1 MPLTRIRELYVVELS
16 EIYES
21 EREILRQLP
30 LMAARSSSNTLREAF
45 EAHYRTT
52 LCQVDRLD
60 EIFGHLDERRRPTSA
75 PAIRGL
81 VEETRLRQ
89 ACLERGNL
97 LDLELVNAS
106 RRIGHYE
113 MAAYRGALAY
123 ATRLSD
129 AISRELL
136 LRALEEERQMD
147 ERLELFLVTPPVP
160 VTRATIA

>member
-16 EIYES
+16 DIFES
-21 EREILRQLP
+21 EQEILRQLP
-30 LMAARSSSNTLREAF
+30 LMAARSSSDSLRTAF

-52 LCQVDRLD
+52 LCQVHRLQ
-60 EIFGHLDERRRPTSA
+60 EIFDHLDERRRPTTA

-89 ACLERGNL
+89 SCLDRGNL
-97 LDLELVNAS
+97 LDLELVNAG

-113 MAAYRGALAY
+113 MAAYGGAVAY

-129 AISRELL
+129 AVSCELL
-136 LRALEEERQMD
+136 LRTLEEERQMD
-147 ERLELFLVTPPVP
+147 ERLERFLAAPPVTLTR
-160 VTRATIA
+160 VTA